1 MRDIQKSGTLGL
13 WCRCRYTA
21 KKHHFRPTGVD
32 DCSNNGFGDFQYE
45 RLLLQGVGPGG
56 QNLALRPLQE
66 LKQIDMDVNLARSH
80 I

>member
-1 MRDIQKSGTLGL
+1 M
-13 WCRCRYTA
+13 
-21 KKHHFRPTGVD
+21 D

-56 QNLALRPLQE
+56 QNLAHRPLQE